1 MFGGTGNRLSLTVT
15 NTGSGN
21 MYEEFVSACDNEARR
36 SLVVPVLLLVD
47 SQAVGSSSE
56 ERKPLSKN
64 GISGGPEE
72 TALNRII

>member
-1 MFGGTGNRLSLTVT
+1 MT

-21 MYEEFVSACDNEARR
+21 TYEEFVSACDNEARR

-56 ERKPLSKN
+56 ERK
-64 GISGGPEE
+64 
-72 TALNRII
+72 AL

>member
-1 MFGGTGNRLSLTVT
+1 MT

-21 MYEEFVSACDNEARR
+21 TYEEFVSAYDNEARR
-36 SLVVPVLLLVD
+36 SLSSAVQVLLLVD